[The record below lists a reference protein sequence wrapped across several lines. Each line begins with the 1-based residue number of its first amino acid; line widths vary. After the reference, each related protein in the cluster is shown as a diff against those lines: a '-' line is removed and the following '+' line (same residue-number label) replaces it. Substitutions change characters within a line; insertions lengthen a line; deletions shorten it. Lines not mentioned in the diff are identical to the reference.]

1 MSNIVPYNEMEKMAL
16 AVTKSGMFGLKS
28 ENQAITLMLIAQAEG
43 IHPVKAIQ
51 QYSIINGIPSLK
63 STEVQ
68 ARFQRAGGKVQWL
81 ESSITKAK
89 CKLTID
95 SQEYESEFT
104 TEDAKRMLL
113 LEKDNWK
120 KMPKQMLMA
129 RAITMGVRAIYPQCL
144 NNMYS
149 ADEVQDFGVPDY
161 EVEVVEAPVKIEAKP
176 TNYKLKIQGKLAEL
190 QLTTKEIKAFAEY
203 SGIGE
208 DENLLVELCNND
220 EKLEA
225 LVREFEKTLEEK

>member
-1 MSNIVPYNEMEKMAL
+1 MSNIIPYNEMEKMAL

-28 ENQAITLMLIAQAEG
+28 ENQAVTLMLIAQAEG
-43 IHPVKAIQ
+43 IHPIQAIQ

-68 ARFQRAGGKVQWL
+68 ARFQRAGGKVQWV
-81 ESSITKAK
+81 ESSILKAI

-95 SQEYESEFT
+95 GQEYVSEFLMD
-104 TEDAKRMLL
+104 DAKRMGLT
-113 LEKDNWK
+113 EKDNWK

-149 ADEVQDFGVPDY
+149 ADEVQDFSEAEIM
-161 EVEVVEAPVKIEAKP
+161 EVEKP
-176 TNYKLKIQGKLAEL
+176 KEVSINYKLKIQGKLTDL

-203 SGIGE
+203 SKIGE
-208 DENLLVELCNND
+208 DENLLKELCSDD
-220 EKLEA
+220 EKLES

>member
-1 MSNIVPYNEMEKMAL
+1 MSNIIHYNEMERMAL

-43 IHPVKAIQ
+43 IAPIQAIQ

-68 ARFQRAGGKVQWL
+68 ARFQRSGGKVQWI
-81 ESSITKAK
+81 ESSTQKAI

-95 SQEYESEFT
+95 GQEYMSEFT
-104 TEDAKRMLL
+104 LEDAKRMGLSD
-113 LEKDNWK
+113 KDNWK

-144 NNMYS
+144 NNMYT
-149 ADEVQDFGVPDY
+149 ADEVQDFSEAEIIQIEKPK
-161 EVEVVEAPVKIEAKP
+161 EVSI
-176 TNYKLKIQGKLAEL
+176 NYKLKIQGKLADL

-203 SGIGE
+203 TKIGE
-208 DENLLVELCNND
+208 DENLLKELCNDD
-220 EKLEA
+220 EKLES
-225 LVREFEKTLEEK
+225 LVREFEQTLDEK